1 MTSLQQL
8 VLKEL
13 LNKRI
18 VIETLP
24 ISNVRISQYTKMSEH
39 HSFRWMKVPFMAKI
53 NDPDVL
59 VSLGSDDPGIFAN
72 DICSDFYQLY
82 AVLLKQGMSDT
93 ESLQYLKTINERGRQ
108 YKFHSNNYW

>member
-1 MTSLQQL
+1 MQIA
-8 VLKEL
+8 L